1 MKIKIEKYNDGKTF
15 RADMLDLPG
24 SPPVGQGETETEAV
38 ANLFMKIIF
47 QSTDGRFIN
56 RGCIPES
63 WLRYVTPDKI
73 VIERG
78 E

>member
-24 SPPVGQGETETEAV
+24 MPPVGQGETEGEAV

-47 QSTDGRFIN
+47 QSTSGGVVR
-56 RGCIPES
+56 RGCVPES
-63 WLRYVTPDKI
+63 WLAYVRPDKI
-73 VIERG
+73 VIERA